1 MGSAK
6 SGGLEFASYQSKD
19 QLNHMI
25 TAAVSDPVQSAAE
38 AGLRYVSDTS
48 PGITRKRTGKGF
60 TYRTAGGERLTDKE
74 QLARIKSLAIPPAW
88 RDVWISP
95 SPLGHIQA
103 TGRDERGRKQYR
115 YHPRWH
121 EVRDEAKYGRMIAFG
136 QALPRV
142 RERVERDLRLQG
154 LPREKVLATVVRL
167 LDTTLIRV
175 GNQEYARENR
185 SFGLTTMRDRHAEV
199 RSTKITFHFRGKSG
213 LDHEIELKDRRLAS
227 IVKRCQDLPG
237 QDLFQYVDE
246 EGGHQPIT
254 SDDVNA
260 YLREIAGEEF
270 TAKDFRTWA
279 GTVLAAQALAAFEE
293 FDSEAEAKR
302 NVVQAIEA
310 VAKRL
315 GNTRAICRKCYV
327 HPAVIDAYLEGD
339 VAATIKQR
347 AEQELSTALGQLSPE
362 EAAVL
367 MLLHQRL
374 ETGD

>member
-1 MGSAK
+1 MT
-6 SGGLEFASYQSKD
+6 
-19 QLNHMI
+19 I
-25 TAAVSDPVQSAAE
+25 AAVTDPVQSAAE
-38 AGLRYVSDTS
+38 AGLRYVTDAS
-48 PGITRKRTGKGF
+48 PGITRKRAGKGF
-60 TYRTAGGERLTDKE
+60 TYLTPGGERLTDKE

-95 SPLGHIQA
+95 SPRGHIQA

-136 QALPRV
+136 QALPRI
-142 RERVERDLRLQG
+142 RERVEQDLRRQG

-175 GNQEYARENR
+175 GNPEYARENR

-199 RSTKITFHFRGKSG
+199 GATKVTFHFRGKSG
-213 LDHEIELKDRRLAS
+213 IDHEIELKDRRLAG

-237 QDLFQYVDE
+237 QDLFQYVDDD
-246 EGGHQPIT
+246 GGHQPVT

-260 YLREIAGEEF
+260 YLREITGEEF

-293 FDSEAEAKR
+293 VDSEADAKR
-302 NVVQAIEA
+302 NVVQAIES

-327 HPAVIDAYLEGD
+327 HPAVIDAYLEGH
-339 VAATIKQR
+339 VAATVKQR
-347 AEQELSTALGQLSPE
+347 AEQELSTALNQLPPE

-367 MLLHQRL
+367 MLLHQRVAN
-374 ETGD
+374 GGVAP